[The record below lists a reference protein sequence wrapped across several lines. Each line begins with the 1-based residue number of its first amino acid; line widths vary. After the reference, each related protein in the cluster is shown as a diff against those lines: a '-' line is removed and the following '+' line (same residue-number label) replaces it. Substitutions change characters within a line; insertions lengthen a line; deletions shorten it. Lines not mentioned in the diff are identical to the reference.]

1 AQPRKP
7 LGRHAQ
13 RQIRPFNVAG
23 RNMLRLTLYGYP
35 LYGYYLCRRIAVRRF
50 GYVQVGYAVGF
61 IDDAVRGALA
71 ESVTD
76 GGLVEV
82 QSVRADLRCADHAT
96 AQVLDKIVRGR
107 VVALAGSVPDN
118 RPCGRCK
125 RDVGV
130 L

>member
-1 AQPRKP
+1 MRAAQIVERHVEAHGRQVAIDLFREAIAQPRKP

-35 LYGYYLCRRIAVRRF
+35 LYGYYLGRRIAARRF

-71 ESVTD
+71 ESVT
-76 GGLVEV
+76 
-82 QSVRADLRCADHAT
+82 
-96 AQVLDKIVRGR
+96 
-107 VVALAGSVPDN
+107 
-118 RPCGRCK
+118 
-125 RDVGV
+125 
-130 L
+130 